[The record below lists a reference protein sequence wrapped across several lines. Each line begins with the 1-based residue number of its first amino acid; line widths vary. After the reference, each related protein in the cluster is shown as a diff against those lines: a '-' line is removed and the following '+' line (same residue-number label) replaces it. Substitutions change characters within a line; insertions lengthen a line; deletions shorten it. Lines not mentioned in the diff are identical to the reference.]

1 MPRGGLTRGRLSA
14 LVIPYGWLALF
25 FLAPLALVLKISM
38 SKSII
43 AQPPYEPAFRASDG
57 LAGWLEKARMFS
69 VAAYRG
75 LGEDP
80 LYLESYLS
88 SLAIAGVSTLLALLV
103 AYPLALA
110 IARSDPKRR
119 SLLIALAV
127 APFWTSF
134 LIRVYAWIAILKD
147 EGFLNHA
154 LMALGLIDA
163 PLTIYATNVA
173 VVIGI
178 VYSYLPFV
186 VLPIYNSLEKQD
198 AALRE
203 AAADLGAGPLA
214 TFWKVTL
221 PLSAP
226 GVIAGALLMFIP
238 AVGEFVIPDLLGGSD
253 TIMIGRTMWN
263 DFFENRDWPA
273 ASAGA
278 IVLLILLVGPI
289 IWFERRQTKGQGA

>member
-1 MPRGGLTRGRLSA
+1 MPRGVLTRGRLSA
-14 LVIPYGWLALF
+14 LAIPYGWLALF